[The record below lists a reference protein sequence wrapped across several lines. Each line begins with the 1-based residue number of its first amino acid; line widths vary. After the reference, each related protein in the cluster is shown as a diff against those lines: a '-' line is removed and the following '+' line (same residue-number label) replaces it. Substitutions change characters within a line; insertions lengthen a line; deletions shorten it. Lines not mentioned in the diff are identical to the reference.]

1 MGVTQPAGDA
11 AFEDDGAVSDDG
23 LVIGTYLHGIF
34 ENENFRNSFL
44 DYLYSRRNLLREQTS
59 RGDGFDE
66 LAGAVQGSLD
76 MKKIWRM
83 LDLDA

>member
-1 MGVTQPAGDA
+1 
-11 AFEDDGAVSDDG
+11 
-23 LVIGTYLHGIF
+23 
-34 ENENFRNSFL
+34 
-44 DYLYSRRNLLREQTS
+44 LREQTS